1 MREIN
6 ALPLSQSKSNP
17 DPKFEAFYSP
27 DPIQNQ
33 QTSLLSRSSPI
44 ISAAHTP
51 GPSLSVISHPLN
63 PNWCQNAAMANV
75 DRLRLLGLSCIKNAG
90 YFPRYSAINSFSKR
104 SLTCINLPS
113 ALEPVGLTEG

>member
-44 ISAAHTP
+44 ISAAHHTRSIIKCNLS
-51 GPSLSVISHPLN
+51 PSESKLVPK
-63 PNWCQNAAMANV
+63 C
-75 DRLRLLGLSCIKNAG
+75 
-90 YFPRYSAINSFSKR
+90 RYGK
-104 SLTCINLPS
+104 CW
-113 ALEPVGLTEG
+113 